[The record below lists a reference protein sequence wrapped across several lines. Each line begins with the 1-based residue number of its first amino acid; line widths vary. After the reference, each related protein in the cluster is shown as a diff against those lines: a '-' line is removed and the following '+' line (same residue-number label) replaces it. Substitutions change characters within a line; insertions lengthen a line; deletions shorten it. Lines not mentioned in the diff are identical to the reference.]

1 MGASGAPWFVNPI
14 KGALPLL
21 EGDGRVSSSDDWM
34 SAYNSKASP
43 PQMLLTEQLSPVHSP
58 HLTDF
63 LTTGF

>member
-1 MGASGAPWFVNPI
+1 
-14 KGALPLL
+14 
-21 EGDGRVSSSDDWM
+21 M